1 MQHLPPPPP
10 IVKCVSCSPSEKQAL
25 DFLQK
30 DRGIRDKN
38 ALAVVLGNIKQESN
52 FTPNVCEGGARVPY
66 SSCRSGGYGLIQWT
80 SSNRYFGL
88 GRFCNNHGCNP
99 SKMLGQLRYMV
110 TEQQWF
116 RFEQRLKQ
124 PGKSIDQYM
133 RYAYNWL
140 GWGIHGNRTRYAYNY
155 ASRFTVTPAGT
166 VA

>member
-1 MQHLPPPPP
+1 MQHLPPPP
-10 IVKCVSCSPSEKQAL
+10 IVKCVSCTPSEKQTL
-25 DFLQK
+25 DFLQSN
-30 DRGIRDKN
+30 RGIRDKN

-66 SSCRSGGYGLIQWT
+66 SSCGYGGYGLIQWT

-99 SKMLGQLRYMV
+99 SRLLGQLRYMV

-116 RFEQRLKQ
+116 RFEQKLKQ